1 MPGKALELQQYR
13 EKESLVKEGTEKK
26 GRAVLWKKKRVRPA
40 APQPVAQPAAQE
52 AAKPAEKPAAQLAAA
67 PAAVPPSTAPSD
79 AALRSLAQPETARP
93 LLATGPY

>member
-1 MPGKALELQQYR
+1 MPRKALEFQQYR

-52 AAKPAEKPAAQLAAA
+52 AAKPATQLAAA
-67 PAAVPPSTAPSD
+67 PAAVPPSAPSD
-79 AALRSLAQPETARP
+79 AALRPLAQPETARP
-93 LLATGPY
+93 LVATGPY